1 MKSFRGIHARA
12 GLADQPPLSSRPNRW
27 MVFCRSAY
35 MYSCSSI
42 HMSQFSTVRIV
53 REGETCEA
61 RCLNPT
67 KVRRISK
74 QLPKSDTLIGLSDL
88 FKSLSDPTR
97 IRILFSLSK
106 EEVCVCDLSALL
118 GMSDSAVSHQLRLLR
133 ALRLVKSRKEGRVVY
148 YSLTDDHVTKL
159 LEMCLEHENE

>member
-1 MKSFRGIHARA
+1 
-12 GLADQPPLSSRPNRW
+12 
-27 MVFCRSAY
+27 
-35 MYSCSSI
+35 
-42 HMSQFSTVRIV
+42 MSQFSTVRIV
-53 REGETCEA
+53 REGETCEVK
-61 RCLNPT
+61 CLNPM
-67 KVRRISK
+67 KVRQISK